1 MKILNC
7 LLLCAFFIPTV
18 AFADNLTPKQIVDKT
33 IDKNST
39 GFQSGEATL
48 ELSIKSKDGSER
60 KRALKILSKTSD
72 DKARTKV
79 TLTAPKEVKGQA
91 FLFVERSG
99 DDDVWMFLPAFG
111 VTRRIAGGQKKGAFL
126 GSHFSYAD
134 FESRDL
140 KDGTYKRKED
150 VKIGKHDSY
159 VIEATPSAKTDSDY
173 DRILVYVRKS
183 DFITLKVEFF
193 SKGKTAKT
201 MLVRGLSKTKSG
213 RTYAK
218 KITVESPMGGKT
230 TMIVSGLKDDVE
242 ISDAALSKDN
252 LGK

>member
-1 MKILNC
+1 MKILKS
-7 LLLCAFFIPTV
+7 LLFV
-18 AFADNLTPKQIVDKT
+18 AFCFPVMAFAEDFSAKQIIDKT
-33 IDKNST
+33 LDKNST
-39 GFQSGEATL
+39 GFQSGEAKL
-48 ELSIKSKDGSER
+48 ELSIKAKDGSER
-60 KRALKILSKTSD
+60 KRALKILSKNTD
-72 DKARTKV
+72 NKARTKV

-91 FLFVERSG
+91 FLFVERAG

-140 KDGTYKRKED
+140 KDGTYKKLKDE
-150 VKIGKHDSY
+150 KIGKHPAY
-159 VIEATPSAKTDSDY
+159 VIEAKPSAKNDSDY
-173 DRILVYVRKS
+173 DRIVVYVRKS
-183 DFITLKVEFF
+183 DFITLKAKFF
-193 SKGKTAKT
+193 TKGKISKT
-201 MLVRGLSKTKSG
+201 IYVDKLDKTKSG

-218 KITVESPMGGKT
+218 KMTVKSALGGQT
-230 TMIVSGLKDDVE
+230 TMTVANLKDNSE